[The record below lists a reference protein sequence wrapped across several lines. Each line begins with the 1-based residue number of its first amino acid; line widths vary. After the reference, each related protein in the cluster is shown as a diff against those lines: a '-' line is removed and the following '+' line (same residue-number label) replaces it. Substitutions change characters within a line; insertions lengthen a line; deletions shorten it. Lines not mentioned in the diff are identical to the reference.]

1 MHLELTAKRPGRRI
15 QDIELLRA
23 LAVLSVVLHHAKGNL
38 FTWNVPWMNTFFQ
51 RFELWWG
58 VDLFFAISGFVIAR
72 DLLPRL
78 QGCSSRAEHWRVT
91 LAFWTRRAFRL
102 LPSAWL
108 WLLLI
113 LLACR
118 FLNSSGAFGTLQ
130 ANLAATG
137 AAILQFA
144 NIRFADSFGS
154 YEYGTSFVYWSLS
167 LEEQFYLLLPLL
179 TLLTRRLMP
188 WLLVLLV
195 IIQFFTWRTPL
206 LMSVR
211 TDAIAL
217 GVLLAIWSDTRSYA
231 ALTPRA
237 AFKPLLL
244 IGVAALIFGLMEF
257 STNRHL
263 WLVYRVGIIALISIT
278 LVWLASYDRDIL
290 AMPIW
295 PLQRLMLWVGSRSYA
310 IYLIHIP
317 AFCLTREICHRLY
330 GAGAQDG
337 SHTIVFSLMAG
348 LLIAG
353 LSELNYRFI
362 EMPLRKR
369 GSRVAARL
377 MEPSSTLGA
386 TAPAPGRTT

>member
-1 MHLELTAKRPGRRI
+1 MSPDLTAKRPGKRI

-38 FTWNVPWMNTFFQ
+38 FTWNLPWLNAFFQ
-51 RFELWWG
+51 RFDLWWG

-78 QGCSSRAEHWRVT
+78 QRCSSHTEHWRMT

-118 FLNSSGAFGTLQ
+118 FLNTSGAFGSLQ

-137 AAILQFA
+137 AAVLQLA
-144 NIRFADSFGS
+144 NFRFAESFGN

-179 TLLTRRLMP
+179 ALLTRRWMP

-195 IIQFFTWRTPL
+195 IVQFFTWRTPL

-217 GVLLAIWSDTRSYA
+217 GVLLALWSDTRSYA

-257 STNRHL
+257 STNHYL
-263 WLVYRVGIIALISIT
+263 WTTYRIGVIALLSAT
-278 LVWLASYDRDIL
+278 LVWLASYNRDIL
-290 AMPIW
+290 AMPAQ
-295 PLQRLMLWVGSRSYA
+295 PLQQLMLWVGSRSYG

-317 AFCLTREICHRLY
+317 AFCLTREVCHRLY
-330 GAGAQDG
+330 SAAAQDG
-337 SHTIVFSLMAG
+337 SHTLLVTLLAG
-348 LLIAG
+348 LLVAG
-353 LSELNYRFI
+353 LSELNYRYI
-362 EMPLRKR
+362 EMPLRTR

-377 MEPSSTLGA
+377 MERPSTHDA
-386 TAPAPGRTT
+386 TAPAPGKTI